1 MKNSSMAAPPS
12 DISQSLLARTKE
24 PATELAPAVFVLYLF
39 VIFQVVGNYQSRAFS
54 SPLTASNLLLSSTG
68 DNTELMSVSTFD
80 DDIGFL
86 LCDEVLNVEVSSEIF
101 ILGKF
106 VRDISEVLNSHF
118 FRASDKY
125 DVVFLSETDIGK
137 DKVMGETSGLGVVAW
152 RSEEHTSE
160 LQSR

>member
-1 MKNSSMAAPPS
+1 MKNSSMTANPS
-12 DISQSLLARTKE
+12 AISQSLLARTKE
-24 PATELAPAVFVLYLF
+24 PATQLAP
-39 VIFQVVGNYQSRAFS
+39 
-54 SPLTASNLLLSSTG
+54 
-68 DNTELMSVSTFD
+68 
-80 DDIGFL
+80 
-86 LCDEVLNVEVSSEIF
+86 EIF

-152 RSEEHTSE
+152 SGSSTGWVVRAITMPALTMEFRSGLRHVVARREVNPREGLDHLGGE
-160 LQSR
+160 LHLSDTPSTAATDILVWF